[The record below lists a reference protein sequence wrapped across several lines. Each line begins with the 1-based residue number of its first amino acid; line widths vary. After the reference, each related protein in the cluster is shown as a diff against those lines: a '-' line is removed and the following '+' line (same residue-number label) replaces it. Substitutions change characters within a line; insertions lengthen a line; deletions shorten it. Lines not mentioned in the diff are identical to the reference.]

1 MCIVGVQF
9 PASDRTM
16 LKNYK
21 MLVTCNEKFEKLDN
35 SLSKRYFNNYVTET
49 IILYT
54 SQTVQKRFVEE
65 YFHSNKLQNSHILE
79 IVLQL
84 RAFSSVDTSAY
95 QIRYLHR
102 KHRLIELDH

>member
-1 MCIVGVQF
+1 MSIVGVQF

-49 IILYT
+49 IILYI

-65 YFHSNKLQNSHILE
+65 YFHSNKLQNSHILD
-79 IVLQL
+79 IVLQR
-84 RAFSSVDTSAY
+84 RASSSVGTSAY